1 MAGSDITAK
10 VGIDG
15 ASEFKSEIKGINSS
29 LKTMGAEM
37 DKVTSEFIGNED
49 SAEALSA
56 KNAVLAKQ
64 FDELSKKADLQRERL
79 RTLESQ
85 GKQNSDEYV
94 KLQGDLYKTE
104 AAMNKTKAQIDKNTT
119 SMYDL
124 GDETEETSKDMDK
137 GGKSAKSFGDILKA
151 NLVSEAIIGGV
162 KALASGIKQL
172 GGALLDAAA
181 AADDLNTLSTVTG
194 ISTEQLQKFQYASDA
209 IDVSVDT
216 LAGSYSKLT
225 KQMDAAASGS
235 KTASAAFEQLG
246 VSVTNDDGTF
256 RDRNEV
262 FNETIAALG
271 QITDETERD
280 ATAMAIFGKSAQEL
294 NPLILGGADALAEM
308 SEHAEEAG
316 LILSQDALDALGGLS
331 DEFGRMKTTA
341 KIAGQQ
347 FLANFAGPVTE
358 SIETVTRYLERL
370 LDAFQTGGLEGLA
383 TEVGEIASQVA
394 ATMTSVL
401 PEIANFASNVIIT
414 LVDGLITMLPSL
426 IDSVVQIATTLLD
439 TLTEQLPQLL
449 TVATEAVM
457 TIVDKLTDGETIS
470 NLVGAAV
477 TVVTTLATGIVKAL
491 PKLAAKIPEIVRTVV
506 SVITDNLPE
515 LINAALEIVQTLAQ
529 SLGDLL
535 PELAPVAVDAVLML
549 VDTLTA
555 PENIGNLIDAS
566 IEIIVALANGLV
578 GAIPNLLEKVPEIIM
593 ALVDAV
599 IDNAPKV
606 LEGAVELI
614 TRLAI
619 GLVEN
624 VGKIADTASDI
635 IGALV
640 DGVKSLFSDVWNI
653 GKDIVMGIWQGIKD
667 QWEWFKGQISGFFSG
682 IVSGVKETLGIA
694 SPSKVFAGIGT
705 NMALGLGEGFD
716 DTMGRVERDMM
727 SSIPIPSVN
736 VGAGAV
742 PVSAGGSGALGMVE
756 EIVIP
761 VEVGGAE
768 LARVLYRHIVGEG
781 QRIGAAAV
789 V

>member
-119 SMYDL
+119 SMDDL

-151 NLVSEAIIGGV
+151 NLVSETIIGGV

-235 KTASAAFEQLG
+235 KTASAAFAQLG

-358 SIETVTRYLERL
+358 SIETVTRYIERL

-491 PKLAAKIPEIVRTVV
+491 PKLATKIPEIVRTVV

-549 VDTLTA
+549 VETLTA
-555 PENIGNLIDAS
+555 PENIGNLIDAA
-566 IEIIVALANGLV
+566 IEIMVALANGLI
-578 GAIPNLLEKVPEIIM
+578 GAIPDLLERVPEIIM
-593 ALVDAV
+593 ALVTAV

-614 TRLAI
+614 TRLAS

-640 DGVKSLFSDVWNI
+640 DGVEGLFSDVWSI

-667 QWEWFKGQISGFFSG
+667 HWEWFKGQISGFFSG

-705 NMALGLGEGFD
+705 NMALGLGDGFD
-716 DTMGRVERDMM
+716 DTMGKVKRDMM

-736 VGAGAV
+736 VGAGAM